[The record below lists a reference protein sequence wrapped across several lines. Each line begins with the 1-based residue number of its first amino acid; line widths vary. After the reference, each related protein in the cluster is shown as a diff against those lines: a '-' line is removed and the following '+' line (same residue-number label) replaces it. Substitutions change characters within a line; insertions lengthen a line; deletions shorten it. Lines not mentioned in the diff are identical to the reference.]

1 MKNKRK
7 NTKQN
12 VAKMLQGKLNEKYKA
27 KCCKQNVA
35 KMLQGKLNE
44 K

>member
-1 MKNKRK
+1 
-7 NTKQN
+7 
-12 VAKMLQGKLNEKYKA
+12 MLQGKLNEKYKA